1 MKRRAPPGDSD
12 SPVTQRELTAAVQSA
27 QLSTQL
33 AEVIK
38 DLSELRTETRVWQDR
53 HTRDHSEAER
63 ARQAGRRWL
72 ITTGIAAAVGIA
84 GLYPLMIAL
93 AHLH

>member
-1 MKRRAPPGDSD
+1 MTGDSEA
-12 SPVTQRELTAAVQSA
+12 PVTQRELTAAVQSA

-38 DLSELRTETRVWQDR
+38 DLAELRTETRVWQDR
-53 HTRDHSEAER
+53 HARDHTETEKSR
-63 ARQAGRRWL
+63 VAGRRWL
-72 ITTGIAAAVGIA
+72 ITTGVAAAIGIA
-84 GLYPLMIAL
+84 GLYPLVIAL